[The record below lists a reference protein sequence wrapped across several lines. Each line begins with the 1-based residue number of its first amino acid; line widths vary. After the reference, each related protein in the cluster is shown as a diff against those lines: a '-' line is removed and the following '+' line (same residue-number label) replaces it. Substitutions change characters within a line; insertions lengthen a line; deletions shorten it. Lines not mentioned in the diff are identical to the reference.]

1 MRQEVTKVGP
11 KYQVTI
17 PKQVRE
23 ALGLKVGDLVQAS
36 VGKDKSIVLHRKRL
50 VDFDA
55 DLEEALAEAEADYK
69 AGRVLGPFDTAE
81 ETVAALMS
89 SSLGE
94 KGEMAGGASKAA
106 TPTRTARRTV
116 KRSRHARSAHK

>member
-1 MRQEVTKVGP
+1 MRHEVTKVGP

-17 PKQVRE
+17 PKEVRE
-23 ALGLKVGDLVQAS
+23 ALGLKVGDLVQAA
-36 VGKDKSIVLHRKRL
+36 VGKDKTIVLRRKRL

-55 DLEEALAEAEADYK
+55 ELEEALAEAEADYK

-89 SSLGE
+89 SHLE
-94 KGEMAGGASKAA
+94 DNGEMAGRTSKTA
-106 TPTRTARRTV
+106 TPTRAARRTV
-116 KRSRHARSAHK
+116 KRSRHARSTHK